1 MKKII
6 SYSVWGNNP
15 VYVINAIVNADLAQ
29 DLYPGWICRFYCSPN
44 VPIGIVKE
52 LQSRPN
58 VETVLMNSDEDWNG
72 MFWRFRA
79 ASDPEVEVMISRDTD
94 SHLDVREKEAVDE
107 WLASDKDFH
116 IMRDQRHHGVPILG
130 GMWGARRGIMRD
142 IASMIDGY
150 SRKDSNNRKNIDQEF
165 LWSHVFPMVQGRSFI
180 HDSVEGRCGGRT
192 KDFPTPRQW
201 PWREDTLDDS
211 HDNNYIGIIRSVPQ
225 EYWDKYYKLTALS

>member
-29 DLYPGWICRFYCSPN
+29 EIYPGWICRFYCSPN
-44 VPIGIVKE
+44 CPNGIVKE
-52 LQSRPN
+52 LESRSN
-58 VETVLMNSDEDWNG
+58 TEIVLMDQDEDWNG

-94 SHLDVREKEAVDE
+94 SHLGIREKEAVDE

-116 IMRDQRHHGVPILG
+116 IMRDQRYHGVPILG
-130 GMWGARRGIMRD
+130 GMWGARRGILR
-142 IASMIDGY
+142 SVSTMIDQY
-150 SRKDSNNRKNIDQEF
+150 SRKITNNRKNIDQEF
-165 LWSHVFPMVQGRSFI
+165 LWSEVFPAVQNNSFI
-180 HDSVEGRCGGRT
+180 HDSVEDRCGGRT
-192 KDFPTPRQW
+192 KDFPTPRKK

-211 HDNNYIGIIRSVPQ
+211 HDNEYIGIIRNVPQ
-225 EYWDKYYKLTALS
+225 DYMDKYHKITNQ